1 MSRIG
6 FKPLE
11 LPEGVEVKVDGLT
24 VNVKGP
30 KGELSRTIHED
41 MIINIEDNQLVVERP
56 SESKLHRS
64 LHGTTR
70 TIVANMVEGVTN
82 GFQKAL
88 EINGVGYRAQMQGNK
103 LIVNAGYSHP
113 VEVDLMEGI
122 EIECP
127 TNTKIVVKG
136 INKEKVGATAANI
149 RAIRTPEPYKG
160 KGIRYEGEY
169 VRQKEGKTAK

>member
-82 GFQKAL
+82 GFQKHL
-88 EINGVGYRAQMQGNK
+88 RSMVLVTVHKCKVIN
-103 LIVNAGYSHP
+103 
-113 VEVDLMEGI
+113 
-122 EIECP
+122 
-127 TNTKIVVKG
+127 
-136 INKEKVGATAANI
+136 
-149 RAIRTPEPYKG
+149 
-160 KGIRYEGEY
+160 
-169 VRQKEGKTAK
+169 

>member
-64 LHGTTR
+64 LHVR
-70 TIVANMVEGVTN
+70 LVRS
-82 GFQKAL
+82 L
-88 EINGVGYRAQMQGNK
+88 
-103 LIVNAGYSHP
+103 
-113 VEVDLMEGI
+113 
-122 EIECP
+122 P
-127 TNTKIVVKG
+127 TW
-136 INKEKVGATAANI
+136 
-149 RAIRTPEPYKG
+149 
-160 KGIRYEGEY
+160 
-169 VRQKEGKTAK
+169 